1 MPLLI
6 RPNAEPFSPR
16 ARPGRQNIEPILAQS
31 NGGRLLKQE
40 LRRYCNGEVRGRS
53 FLIAGHRGSGKTTLV
68 DDALLRFQVEAA
80 AGQLLMK
87 PLPVYLLGPTLLEE
101 EDEDAAFARSVSE
114 QPKPD
119 PAPPQPPALTVSLIN
134 NNAAT
139 NPPPPSAS
147 EDDLMHR
154 VLIQVVLGLHQAVA
168 KQFVDRFHE
177 QARIPDR
184 PPPEIDELCAIAAQF
199 EIELTEA
206 PPPSRLH
213 EFWQLSGRLRDGI
226 LFDSVVPWRVRHGM
240 RELVA
245 LTGVTHAHQRVS
257 GELREQDDQ
266 RTGRSRSTEVATGYE
281 SKTVEMLKPLL
292 SVFSGAAVAAATAV
306 HGSSTAAIGLGVLT
320 TLGAGL
326 FLRMSTTTSHKR
338 ERQVDRT
345 FIPDLSIKTLHRL
358 LPSLID
364 RLQDAGLAPVF
375 IVDELDKVND
385 LERRIYPL
393 IRNLKKLFA
402 ERSCTCLLVD
412 RGFYENLVIREDL
425 EQLPSAPPGPNAA
438 AGGAARTFVGPPKPA
453 APPAAGVPDA
463 AQP

>member
-1 MPLLI
+1 MPLHI
-6 RPNAEPFSPR
+6 RPNAEPFSPQ
-16 ARPGRQNIEPILAQS
+16 ARPGRQVIQPILAQS

-68 DDALLRFQVEAA
+68 DDALLRFQIDAA
-80 AGQLLMK
+80 AGELLMK

-101 EDEDAAFARSVSE
+101 DDEDAAYGRPASAPPEVH
-114 QPKPD
+114 
-119 PAPPQPPALTVSLIN
+119 PAPSQPPALTVSMIN
-134 NNAAT
+134 NNAAPST
-139 NPPPPSAS
+139 PPPSQG

-177 QARIPDR
+177 QARVPDLKTAA
-184 PPPEIDELCAIAAQF
+184 EIDELCEIAAQF

-213 EFWQLSGRLRDGI
+213 EFWQLAGRARDGV
-226 LFDSVVPWRVRHGM
+226 LFDTVAPWRVRHGM

-257 GELREQDDQ
+257 GELKEQDDQ
-266 RTGRSRSTEVATGYE
+266 RTGRSKSTEVATGYE
-281 SKTVEMLKPLL
+281 GKMVEMLKPLL
-292 SVFSGAAVAAATAV
+292 SVLSGAAVASATAV
-306 HGSSTAAIGLGVLT
+306 HGSSTTALGLGLLT
-320 TLGAGL
+320 TLAAGL
-326 FLRMSTTTSHKR
+326 FLRVSTTTSHKR

-358 LPSLID
+358 LPSLIE

-393 IRNLKKLFA
+393 VRNLKKLFA

-412 RGFYENLVIREDL
+412 RGFYENLMIREDL
-425 EQLPSAPPGPNAA
+425 EQLPAARPYPGAA
-438 AGGAARTFVGPPKPA
+438 AGA
-453 APPAAGVPDA
+453 APGVAP
-463 AQP
+463 P